1 MRTKATNFGM
11 ASVLHI
17 ICSKNSYHSS
27 DQPPSAIRVTDLHH
41 KLSSVTQGEGP
52 SHVTR
57 PQECESSRQI
67 QENQVSH

>member
-27 DQPPSAIRVTDLHH
+27 DQPPSAIRVTDLHQSL
-41 KLSSVTQGEGP
+41 KGKAQVT
-52 SHVTR
+52 SHVLKSVNR
-57 PQECESSRQI
+57 VDRSKKI
-67 QENQVSH
+67 K